1 MKKQMKRGAF
11 SPYLKCRLDLY
22 NSPDI
27 QQLRHDKAA
36 EGFGCLMVIAL
47 DLSRN
52 SDGIGT
58 WDMIGGYA
66 QICRKSKFYIMSIIK
81 DYGRLDCND
90 AIFVCKIVSRSF
102 AIESSVDSQNDAS
115 DGCTISTR
123 TRRADVSARTAQKD
137 NDNHKEK
144 ENKEKGGKVSDMIGP
159 SAYETVDRAGLRH
172 GHRGELVPWWASPQT
187 DIRCVWSLCADCWTT
202 PDSIDPKAEQQ
213 QRQQMTDQDFMMKTA
228 WETLS
233 EDEQQNIQDH
243 GRRI

>member
-11 SPYLKCRLDLY
+11 SPYLKCRMDLY

-66 QICRKSKFYIMSIIK
+66 QICRKSKLYIMSIIK
-81 DYGRLDCND
+81 D
-90 AIFVCKIVSRSF
+90 VCKIVSRSF

-115 DGCTISTR
+115 DGCNISTR
-123 TRRADVSARTAQKD
+123 TRRADMSARSAQKD
-137 NDNHKEK
+137 NDNHNKK
-144 ENKEKGGKVSDMIGP
+144 ENKEKVDVRVSDDTHSTLEEDAAP
-159 SAYETVDRAGLRH
+159 ATDYRSYEKYLKR
-172 GHRGELVPWWASPQT
+172 
-187 DIRCVWSLCADCWTT
+187 
-202 PDSIDPKAEQQ
+202 
-213 QRQQMTDQDFMMKTA
+213 
-228 WETLS
+228 
-233 EDEQQNIQDH
+233 
-243 GRRI
+243 

>member
-1 MKKQMKRGAF
+1 MTKQMKRGAF

-66 QICRKSKFYIMSIIK
+66 QICRKSKLYIMSIIK
-81 DYGRLDCND
+81 DYGLFDYND

-102 AIESSVDSQNDAS
+102 AIESSIDSQIDDH
-115 DGCTISTR
+115 DGCSISTR
-123 TRRADVSARTAQKD
+123 TRRADMSAGSAQKD
-137 NDNHKEK
+137 NDHHNKK
-144 ENKEKGGKVSDMIGP
+144 ENKEKVDVRVSDETHSTLEEDAAP
-159 SAYETVDRAGLRH
+159 ATDYRSYEKYLKR
-172 GHRGELVPWWASPQT
+172 
-187 DIRCVWSLCADCWTT
+187 
-202 PDSIDPKAEQQ
+202 
-213 QRQQMTDQDFMMKTA
+213 
-228 WETLS
+228 
-233 EDEQQNIQDH
+233 
-243 GRRI
+243 

>member
-66 QICRKSKFYIMSIIK
+66 QICRKSKLYIMSIIK
-81 DYGRLDCND
+81 DYGLFDYND

-115 DGCTISTR
+115 DGCNISTR
-123 TRRADVSARTAQKD
+123 TRRADMSARSAQKD
-137 NDNHKEK
+137 NDNHNKK
-144 ENKEKGGKVSDMIGP
+144 ENKEKVDVRVSDDTHSTLEEDAAP
-159 SAYETVDRAGLRH
+159 ATDYRSYEKYLKR
-172 GHRGELVPWWASPQT
+172 
-187 DIRCVWSLCADCWTT
+187 
-202 PDSIDPKAEQQ
+202 
-213 QRQQMTDQDFMMKTA
+213 
-228 WETLS
+228 
-233 EDEQQNIQDH
+233 
-243 GRRI
+243 

>member
-11 SPYLKCRLDLY
+11 SPYLKCRMDLY

-81 DYGRLDCND
+81 DYGLFDYND

-102 AIESSVDSQNDAS
+102 AIESSVDSLKDAS
-115 DGCTISTR
+115 DGCNISPR
-123 TRRADVSARTAQKD
+123 TLRADMSSRSARKY
-137 NDNHKEK
+137 NNNHNKK
-144 ENKEKGGKVSDMIGP
+144 ENKEQVDVRVSDDTHSTLEEDAAPATDYRI
-159 SAYETVDRAGLRH
+159 YEIYLKR
-172 GHRGELVPWWASPQT
+172 
-187 DIRCVWSLCADCWTT
+187 
-202 PDSIDPKAEQQ
+202 
-213 QRQQMTDQDFMMKTA
+213 
-228 WETLS
+228 
-233 EDEQQNIQDH
+233 
-243 GRRI
+243 

>member
-66 QICRKSKFYIMSIIK
+66 QICRKSKLYIMSIIK
-81 DYGRLDCND
+81 DYGLFDYND

-102 AIESSVDSQNDAS
+102 AIESSLDSPS
-115 DGCTISTR
+115 DDHEDCMISTR
-123 TRRADVSARTAQKD
+123 TRRADMSAGSAQKD
-137 NDNHKEK
+137 NDNHHDKKEK
-144 ENKEKGGKVSDMIGP
+144 QKKCVCLNDTHSAFEILRAGKRFASHGQPLPDDAPPQRRRNDMYSYIRHDWVSAEEFNKE
-159 SAYETVDRAGLRH
+159 A
-172 GHRGELVPWWASPQT
+172 ELT
-187 DIRCVWSLCADCWTT
+187 IY
-202 PDSIDPKAEQQ
+202 
-213 QRQQMTDQDFMMKTA
+213 RQLQEKEA
-228 WETLS
+228 
-233 EDEQQNIQDH
+233 I
-243 GRRI
+243 

>member
-1 MKKQMKRGAF
+1 MTKQMKRGAF

-66 QICRKSKFYIMSIIK
+66 QICRKSKLYIMSIIK
-81 DYGRLDCND
+81 DYGLFDYND

-115 DGCTISTR
+115 DGCNISTR
-123 TRRADVSARTAQKD
+123 TRRADMSGRSAQKD
-137 NDNHKEK
+137 NDNHNKK
-144 ENKEKGGKVSDMIGP
+144 ENKEKVDVRVSDDTHSTLEEDAAP
-159 SAYETVDRAGLRH
+159 ATDYRSYEKYLKR
-172 GHRGELVPWWASPQT
+172 
-187 DIRCVWSLCADCWTT
+187 
-202 PDSIDPKAEQQ
+202 
-213 QRQQMTDQDFMMKTA
+213 
-228 WETLS
+228 
-233 EDEQQNIQDH
+233 
-243 GRRI
+243 